1 MQKQLT
7 TPAIDA
13 LQAEITAHHA
23 VFGYRPTHVR
33 VSIRVMNEIRR
44 ELSRLYDAPP
54 ADPANVGDSILLLN
68 TTVTVEYRNGFCLV
82 GA

>member
-1 MQKQLT
+1 MLKQQA

-13 LQAEITAHHA
+13 LQAEIAAHTC

-33 VSIRVMNEIRR
+33 VSIRVMNELRG

-54 ADPANVGDSILLLN
+54 ADPANIGDVILLLN
-68 TTVTVEYRNGFCLV
+68 TTVTVEYRTGFCLV